1 MLSKVIIKNFLS
13 IKEEQTIKINKDFTS
28 IIGKNESGK
37 STVLKAID
45 KLNGYGIKN
54 EEKNVELRSEESF
67 IKGLFMLNEEKI
79 NYINSDYEE
88 NNDLGFYSLPNEY
101 GNLYYQ
107 IEIRENEDAKYYT
120 LYYLDE
126 NNKYIPISPSIYLT
140 RIVDYIKSLDKAFEL
155 NKEQKEALSKLYKLP
170 EADIKKCIDTEFTTL
185 GFPDEI
191 IEELKKVS
199 SQISPKK
206 WINLLP
212 EYNFIYFSSFDSIL
226 KDNVLF
232 SELKTNKQAGNILGI
247 SGIDIDE
254 LSHAYEENDEQIL
267 EDLGTQC
274 IEIVSK
280 KFKKIFQQT
289 DTEFKIKI
297 RFGSAKKD
305 ISFFTQDK
313 TSGNKTISLSKRSDG
328 FKWYLS
334 LYLTLYDYLNND
346 SDINYILLLDEPN
359 LYLHPGAQKNLL
371 FNVFKN
377 EFTDTQIIYTTHSP
391 YMIDSDNSYSIRI
404 IEKDK
409 QTLIYNSSQ
418 EYAEKNIKL
427 KDVDTLTPLLTALEL
442 DISNSLVL
450 NSGDILV
457 TVEGIQ
463 DVYILKAM
471 LEITKNVSKF
481 SKVKFVPGIGASKV
495 PYLYSYLY
503 GMGYNVYALFDN
515 DKSGRNAISDIIN
528 GDEEDE
534 RANKLLMYNLDKDT
548 ETDFLLED
556 LFSSNDRDE
565 YLKTKSTILYKRIYD
580 NKKIIKFEEETINN
594 FKEFFKT
601 LLSKLK

>member
-37 STVLKAID
+37 STILKAID

-54 EEKNVELRSEESF
+54 EEKNVELKSEESV
-67 IKGLFMLNEEKI
+67 IKGLFILDEKEI
-79 NYINSDYEE
+79 NYINSGYEE
-88 NNDLGFYSLPNEY
+88 SNDLGFYSLPNEY
-101 GNLYYQ
+101 GNLYY
-107 IEIRENEDAKYYT
+107 EIMIKENEDTKYYT
-120 LYYLDE
+120 LYYLDK
-126 NNKYIPISPSIYLT
+126 NNKYIAISSSIYLT
-140 RIVDYIKSLDKAFEL
+140 RIVDYIKSLSKSFEL
-155 NKEQKEALSKLYKLP
+155 TKEQKESLSKLYNLS
-170 EADIKKCIDTEFTTL
+170 ELDIKKSIDTDL
-185 GFPDEI
+185 IKLDFPDGV
-191 IEELKKVS
+191 IEELKKIS
-199 SQISPKK
+199 IQISPKK
-206 WINLLP
+206 WISLLP
-212 EYNFIYFSSFDSIL
+212 QYNFIYFSSFDSIL

-232 SELKTNKQAGNILGI
+232 SEIETNKQAENILNI
-247 SGIDIDE
+247 SGIDVDD
-254 LSHAYEENDEQIL
+254 LSDAYENDDEQSL

-280 KFKKIFQQT
+280 KFKEIFQQT

-297 RFGSAKKD
+297 RFGSAKKN

-328 FKWYLS
+328 FRWYLS
-334 LYLTLYDYLNND
+334 LYLTLYDFLNND

-359 LYLHPGAQKNLL
+359 LYLHPGAQRNLL

-377 EFTDTQIIYTTHSP
+377 EFVDTQIIYTTHSP

-404 IEKDK
+404 IEKDR
-409 QTLIYNSSQ
+409 QTLIYNSPQ

-442 DISNSLVL
+442 DVSNSLIL

-471 LEITKNVSKF
+471 LEITKNTSKF
-481 SKVKFVPGIGASKV
+481 NKVKFVPGIGASKI

-503 GMGYNVYALFDN
+503 GMGYNVYALLDN
-515 DKSGRNAISDIIN
+515 DKSGRNAMSDIIN

-534 RANKLLMYNLDKDT
+534 RANKIFMYNLDKDT
-548 ETDFLLED
+548 KSDFLLED
-556 LFSSNDRDE
+556 LFSSSDRDE

-580 NKKIIKFEEETINN
+580 NKKTIKFEEETINN
-594 FKEFFKT
+594 FKEFFKI
-601 LLSKLK
+601 LFSKLK

>member
-45 KLNGYGIKN
+45 KLNGYKIEN
-54 EEKNVELRSEESF
+54 SEKNVELKSEESF
-67 IKGLFMLNEEKI
+67 IKGLFILDKEEI
-79 NYINSDYEE
+79 NYINSGYEE

-101 GNLYYQ
+101 GNLYY
-107 IEIRENEDAKYYT
+107 EIMIKENENTKYLT
-120 LYYLDE
+120 LYYLDK
-126 NNKYIPISPSIYLT
+126 NNKYIAINPSIYLT

-155 NKEQKEALSKLYKLP
+155 TKEQKESLSKLYKFSEL
-170 EADIKKCIDTEFTTL
+170 DIKKAIDTDL
-185 GFPDEI
+185 INLDFPEGV

-206 WINLLP
+206 WVDLLP
-212 EYNFIYFSSFDSIL
+212 KYKFIYFSSFDSIL

-232 SELKTNKQAGNILGI
+232 SDLEINKQAENILKI
-247 SGIDIDE
+247 SGIDVDD
-254 LSHAYEENDEQIL
+254 LSEAYENSDEQSL

-280 KFKKIFQQT
+280 KFKEIFQQT
-289 DTEFKIKI
+289 DTEFKVKI

-328 FKWYLS
+328 FRWYLS

-377 EFTDTQIIYTTHSP
+377 EFVDTQIIYTTHSP

-404 IEKDK
+404 IEKDR
-409 QTLIYNSSQ
+409 QSLIYNSPQ
-418 EYAEKNIKL
+418 EYAEKNKKL

-442 DISNSLVL
+442 DVSNSLVF
-450 NSGDILV
+450 NSEDILV

-463 DVYILKAM
+463 DIYILKAM
-471 LEITKNVSKF
+471 LEITKNDSKF
-481 SKVKFVPGIGASKV
+481 NKVKFIPGIGASKI

-503 GMGYNVYALFDN
+503 GMGYNVYALLDN
-515 DKSGRNAISDIIN
+515 DKSGRNAMSDIIN
-528 GDEEDE
+528 GDEEDD
-534 RANKLLMYNLDKDT
+534 RVNKLFMYDLEKDT
-548 ETDFLLED
+548 KSDFLLED
-556 LFSSNDRDE
+556 LFSSNDREE
-565 YLKTKSTILYKRIYD
+565 YLNTKSTILYKRIYD
-580 NKKIIKFEEETINN
+580 NRKTIKFEEETINN
-594 FKEFFKT
+594 FKDFFKT